1 MSCSRLFD
9 SLRCLYEIKCKV
21 DSFQHNRSDWVND
34 DLANLSGL

>member
-9 SLRCLYEIKCKV
+9 SLRRLYEIKCKI

-34 DLANLSGL
+34 DLENLSVL